1 MLQGKKILLGITG
14 GIAAYKIPL
23 LIRLL
28 KKAGAEVKV
37 IITPAAKEFVT
48 PLTLATLSGSPVE
61 SGFFDNETG
70 VWNSHVEL
78 GLWADLM
85 LVAPLTANTMAKMA
99 CGIADNFLL
108 TVYLSARCPVMFA
121 PAMDLDMY
129 QHPATKDNINKL
141 QQRGH
146 RLIAATKGE
155 LASGLCG
162 EGRMEEPEV
171 MFETI
176 KRFFEMQ
183 QRFSG
188 KKILVSAGP
197 TFEAIDPVRFI
208 GNHSSGKM
216 GLAIARA
223 LAQQG
228 AEVELVLGPTELTI
242 KHNLV
247 SIYPVTTANEMYN
260 TCMALF
266 SVCDAAIMSA
276 AVADYT
282 PKTVSGQKIKKNE
295 DAWSIDLIRTPDILK
310 TLGQSKTDQQKLI
323 GFALETENGVNNAI
337 EKIKSKNLDL
347 IVLNQLSDPGAG
359 FRHDTNKA
367 NLIDKSGQ
375 ITVLPLKSKDELAND
390 IADALWQLFETSKQ

>member
-48 PLTLATLSGSPVE
+48 PLTLATLSGNPVE
-61 SGFFDNETG
+61 SGFFDKETG

-99 CGIADNFLL
+99 WGIADNFLL

-146 RLIAATKGE
+146 QLIAATKGE

-176 KRFFEMQ
+176 KRFFGIQ

-216 GLAIARA
+216 GLAVARA

-228 AEVELVLGPTELTI
+228 AEVDLVLGPTELTI

-247 SIYPVTTANEMYN
+247 SIYPITTANEMFN
-260 TCMALF
+260 ICTALF
-266 SVCDAAIMSA
+266 GACDAAIMSA

-282 PKTVSGQKIKKNE
+282 PKIVFGQKIKKNE

-310 TLGQSKTDQQKLI
+310 SLGQSKTDQQKLI

-367 NLIDKSGQ
+367 SLIDKSGQ